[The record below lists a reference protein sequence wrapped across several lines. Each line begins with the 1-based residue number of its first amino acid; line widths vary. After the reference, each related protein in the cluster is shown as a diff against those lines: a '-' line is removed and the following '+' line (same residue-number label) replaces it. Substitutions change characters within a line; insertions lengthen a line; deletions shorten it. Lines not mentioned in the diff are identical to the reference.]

1 LKQNDEKTADKAV
14 SDRSA
19 NLDIRKLIEVM
30 LLGRNNKAIRTA
42 TAHLIK
48 GVYDQFTKER

>member
-48 GVYDQFTKER
+48 GVYDQFPKER